1 MQSLR
6 IQTAAQIEIKLSKHR
21 DLGTNSPLTIFQ
33 VAYLLDVLSRGE
45 DSEEKERLPVIIPIP
60 IPMHLCGYQGPSRA
74 PSRPTY

>member
-33 VAYLLDVLSRGE
+33 VAYLLDVLS
-45 DSEEKERLPVIIPIP
+45 EEKILKKTIRNCL
-60 IPMHLCGYQGPSRA
+60 A
-74 PSRPTY
+74 FT

>member
-45 DSEEKERLPVIIPIP
+45 DSEENCPELFSI
-60 IPMHLCGYQGPSRA
+60 HLN
-74 PSRPTY
+74 

>member
-33 VAYLLDVLSRGE
+33 VAYLLDVLSNC
-45 DSEEKERLPVIIPIP
+45 L
-60 IPMHLCGYQGPSRA
+60 A
-74 PSRPTY
+74 FT